1 MNLRSSFRLASPIAL
16 TLTLAYALPA
26 ALTEAGL
33 GAVPGAES
41 VGLAQGAPPAPPN
54 DAVTE
59 IARQRYQEGVK
70 DFDSGKW
77 EEARGAF
84 LQAYALK
91 RSPAILLNLGLSE
104 LRAGKYYEDA
114 GNHLQ
119 QFLREVP
126 GASPDQRATA
136 EKGIADVKRH
146 SGMLVVVVDANGA
159 DVSLDGATVGRSP
172 IVDPVFVKPGKHTV
186 FAVYQGK
193 SSASVVE
200 AKTGAIAAATL
211 TLGVAGAP
219 APAVVAPPITP
230 PSTPSIAPPGSG
242 LPPGMMGSGTPPIT
256 PPPAT
261 PVAPPQA
268 GSAVPPAA
276 DPPGGY
282 PPGGYAPGGYAGN
295 NVGPGGAPMSAP
307 TEEREPFFTWYKRKP
322 IAWVGTGVAG
332 LGLLGGIIFSAS
344 AGSASGSATTLA
356 GAITTERK
364 RVGDS
369 QDPAIKAFNPD
380 GRANVCGDRST
391 GAGALAHFAD
401 ACTKLRSNESTYHTD
416 VTLAVTSWVLFGVGV
431 AGTTAYAMIDWYPSK
446 GPPKTAATGP
456 KILAVAPVITTALQ
470 GVTVVGSF

>member
-16 TLTLAYALPA
+16 TLTLAYGLPA

-41 VGLAQGAPPAPPN
+41 VVLAQGAPPAN

-70 DFDSGKW
+70 DFDAGKW

-119 QFLREVP
+119 QFLRETP

-136 EKGIADVKRH
+136 EKSIVEVKRH

-193 SSASVVE
+193 SSAVVVE
-200 AKTGAIAAATL
+200 AKTGATVAATL
-211 TLGVAGAP
+211 SLGVAGAP
-219 APAVVAPPITP
+219 APAVVTP
-230 PSTPSIAPPGSG
+230 PSTPPGSG
-242 LPPGMMGSGTPPIT
+242 LPPGMMGPGTPPIT
-256 PPPAT
+256 PPPVT
-261 PVAPPQA
+261 PPQT
-268 GSAVPPAA
+268 GPGVPPAA
-276 DPPGGY
+276 Y
-282 PPGGYAPGGYAGN
+282 PPGGYAPGGYAGD
-295 NVGPGGAPMSAP
+295 NVGPGGAPIVAP
-307 TEEREPFFTWYKRKP
+307 EGVREPFFDWYKRKP

-356 GAITTERK
+356 AAIAAERN
-364 RVGDS
+364 RVRDS
-369 QDPAIKAFNPD
+369 MDPGVRAFNPD
-380 GRANVCGDRST
+380 NRANVCGDRST
-391 GAGALAHFAD
+391 GAGALVHFAD
-401 ACTKLRSNESTYHTD
+401 ACTSLRSNESTYHTD
-416 VTLAVTSWVLFGVGV
+416 VALAVTSWVLFGVGV
-431 AGTTAYAMIDWYPSK
+431 AGTTAYAMIDWYPNK
-446 GPPKTAATGP
+446 VPAKTAAAGP
-456 KILAVAPVITTALQ
+456 KILAVAPVISPALQ

>member
-33 GAVPGAES
+33 DALPGAES
-41 VGLAQGAPPAPPN
+41 VSHAQGAPPPN

-77 EEARGAF
+77 EEARAAF

-126 GASPDQRATA
+126 GAPADQRATA

-146 SGMLVVVVDANGA
+146 SGILVVVVDANGA
-159 DVSLDGATVGRSP
+159 DISLDGATVGRSP
-172 IVDPVFVKPGKHTV
+172 LLDPVFVKPGKHTV

-193 SSASVVE
+193 SSASIVE
-200 AKTGAIAAATL
+200 AKTGATVAATL
-211 TLGVAGAP
+211 SLGVAGAP
-219 APAVVAPPITP
+219 APVVVAPP
-230 PSTPSIAPPGSG
+230 PSTPSIAPSGS
-242 LPPGMMGSGTPPIT
+242 LPPGMMGPGTAPTT
-256 PPPAT
+256 PVPVG
-261 PVAPPQA
+261 PVAPPGVGPGMGPGA
-268 GSAVPPAA
+268 PTAY
-276 DPPGGY
+276 PPGGY
-282 PPGGYAPGGYAGN
+282 PPGGYAGN
-295 NVGPGGAPMSAP
+295 NLGPGGAMPLTP
-307 TEEREPFFTWYKRKP
+307 TGEREPFFTWYKRKP

-332 LGLLGGIIFSAS
+332 LGLLGGIIFSTS
-344 AGSASGSATTLA
+344 AGSASGSAETLA
-356 GAITTERK
+356 TAITLERDK
-364 RVGDS
+364 TIN
-369 QDPAIKAFNPD
+369 DPTINPD
-380 GRANVCGDRST
+380 RRANVCGDRDT
-391 GAGALAHFAD
+391 GAGALPHFAP
-401 ACTKLRSNESTYHTD
+401 ACTNLRGNESTYHTD
-416 VTLAVTSWVLFGVGV
+416 VALAVTSWVLFGVGV

-446 GPPKTAATGP
+446 GAPATAEAPAKGP
-456 KILAVAPVITTALQ
+456 KILAVAPVVSPSLQ
-470 GVTVVGSF
+470 GVTLVGSF

>member
-16 TLTLAYALPA
+16 TLTLAYVLPA
-26 ALTEAGL
+26 ALTEVGL
-33 GAVPGAES
+33 GALPGAEAVS
-41 VGLAQGAPPAPPN
+41 LAQGAPPPS

-119 QFLREVP
+119 QFLRETP

-172 IVDPVFVKPGKHTV
+172 LLDPVFVKPGKHTV
-186 FAVYQGK
+186 FAAYQGK
-193 SSASVVE
+193 SSASVVD
-200 AKTGAIAAATL
+200 AKTGATVAATL

-230 PSTPSIAPPGSG
+230 PSTPSIA
-242 LPPGMMGSGTPPIT
+242 
-256 PPPAT
+256 
-261 PVAPPQA
+261 
-268 GSAVPPAA
+268 
-276 DPPGGY
+276 
-282 PPGGYAPGGYAGN
+282 
-295 NVGPGGAPMSAP
+295 
-307 TEEREPFFTWYKRKP
+307 
-322 IAWVGTGVAG
+322 
-332 LGLLGGIIFSAS
+332 
-344 AGSASGSATTLA
+344 
-356 GAITTERK
+356 
-364 RVGDS
+364 
-369 QDPAIKAFNPD
+369 
-380 GRANVCGDRST
+380 
-391 GAGALAHFAD
+391 
-401 ACTKLRSNESTYHTD
+401 
-416 VTLAVTSWVLFGVGV
+416 
-431 AGTTAYAMIDWYPSK
+431 
-446 GPPKTAATGP
+446 
-456 KILAVAPVITTALQ
+456 
-470 GVTVVGSF
+470 

>member
-1 MNLRSSFRLASPIAL
+1 MNLRSSIRLVSPIAL
-16 TLTLAYALPA
+16 TLTLAYGLPA

-33 GAVPGAES
+33 GALPGAES
-41 VGLAQGAPPAPPN
+41 VSLAQGTPPAN

-70 DFDSGKW
+70 DFDAGKW

-119 QFLREVP
+119 QFLRETP

-136 EKGIADVKRH
+136 EKSLVEVKRH
-146 SGMLVVVVDANGA
+146 SGLLVVVIDANGA
-159 DVSLDGATVGRSP
+159 DVSLDGATVGKSP
-172 IVDPVFVKPGKHTV
+172 LTDPVFVKPGKHTV

-200 AKTGAIAAATL
+200 AKTGAIVAATL

-230 PSTPSIAPPGSG
+230 PTAPSIAPPGSG
-242 LPPGMMGSGTPPIT
+242 LPPGMMGPGTPPVT
-256 PPPAT
+256 PPPVT
-261 PVAPPQA
+261 PPPT
-268 GSAVPPAA
+268 GPGVPPAA
-276 DPPGGY
+276 YPPGGY
-282 PPGGYAPGGYAGN
+282 PPGGYPPGGYPPGG
-295 NVGPGGAPMSAP
+295 NVGPGGMPMVTP
-307 TEEREPFFTWYKRKP
+307 DGEREPLLTWYKRKP

-344 AGSASGSATTLA
+344 AGSASSSATSA
-356 GAITTERK
+356 AAAIATERK
-364 RVGDS
+364 RIADS
-369 QDPAIKAFNPD
+369 ADPAVKAFNPD

-391 GAGALAHFAD
+391 GAGALTHFAD
-401 ACTKLRSNESTYHTD
+401 ACTNLRGNESSYHTD
-416 VTLAVTSWVLFGVGV
+416 VALAVTSWVLFGVGV
-431 AGTTAYAMIDWYPSK
+431 AGTTAYTMLDWYPSK
-446 GPPKTAATGP
+446 GAPKTATTGP
-456 KILAVAPVITTALQ
+456 KILAVAPVISPALQ